1 MTSSTLATP
10 PIKTLPPGSLHG
22 ANTSEAQS
30 REKQICAR
38 PFVLA
43 GAGVG
48 AAKYTLLARALRGP
62 DCTLALARASPYY
75 THSPARS
82 HTRPPTSPVTA
93 DTPPFLRIIKRG
105 RGRGTGPYF
114 FFPFGGG
121 MLYSWLCFRAV
132 LWPRQAPAI
141 FTSGSIISH
150 HLADTCLSSDKPMK
164 RSEIRAYRV
173 VTHREA
179 NKRRWRRGRVGVAH
193 RHCRRVAT
201 RGRCVHR
208 VPRAFLRAR
217 MVQAAC
223 TGWPQNHTCC

>member
-114 FFPFGGG
+114 FFSFWRGDA
-121 MLYSWLCFRAV
+121 LLLAV
-132 LWPRQAPAI
+132 LPRRTLAAPSPCY
-141 FTSGSIISH
+141 F
-150 HLADTCLSSDKPMK
+150 HLGIHYLSP
-164 RSEIRAYRV
+164 
-173 VTHREA
+173 
-179 NKRRWRRGRVGVAH
+179 
-193 RHCRRVAT
+193 
-201 RGRCVHR
+201 
-208 VPRAFLRAR
+208 PR
-217 MVQAAC
+217 
-223 TGWPQNHTCC
+223 

>member
-1 MTSSTLATP
+1 MCAPIRTCGGWRGRREIHLVGPCAAGTRLHSRSRPGLALLHSFTRSLAHTP
-10 PIKTLPPGSLHG
+10 ADL
-22 ANTSEAQS
+22 S
-30 REKQICAR
+30 RDR
-38 PFVLA
+38 
-43 GAGVG
+43 GY
-48 AAKYTLLARALRGP
+48 AAIPEDNQERARAGHW
-62 DCTLALARASPYY
+62 TIY
-75 THSPARS
+75 
-82 HTRPPTSPVTA
+82 
-93 DTPPFLRIIKRG
+93 I
-105 RGRGTGPYF
+105 F
-114 FFPFGGG
+114 FHIGGG

-208 VPRAFLRAR
+208 VPRASLRAR

>member
-1 MTSSTLATP
+1 MTSATLATP

-105 RGRGTGPYF
+105 RGRGTGPYIYF
-114 FFPFGGG
+114 FILEGGCSTPGCASAPYFG
-121 MLYSWLCFRAV
+121 RAKP
-132 LWPRQAPAI
+132 LLFSPRDPLSLT
-141 FTSGSIISH
+141 TSLIH
-150 HLADTCLSSDKPMK
+150 V
-164 RSEIRAYRV
+164 YRV
-173 VTHREA
+173 IS
-179 NKRRWRRGRVGVAH
+179 
-193 RHCRRVAT
+193 
-201 RGRCVHR
+201 
-208 VPRAFLRAR
+208 P
-217 MVQAAC
+217 
-223 TGWPQNHTCC
+223 